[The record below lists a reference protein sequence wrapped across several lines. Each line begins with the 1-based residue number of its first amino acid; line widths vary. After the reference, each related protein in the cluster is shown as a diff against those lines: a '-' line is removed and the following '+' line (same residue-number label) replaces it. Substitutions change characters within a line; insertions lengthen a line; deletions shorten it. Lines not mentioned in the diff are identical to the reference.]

1 MLHICLR
8 LNALVPM
15 LVWCGLVRPYIGPS
29 FHRQLRWLRIALD
42 TRRRQFHCLPPP
54 SPLCQTS
61 PSGNK
66 LIPRVPLLHLATS
79 LPSSSSP
86 ANHTCHLQITLA
98 TQDHNANR
106 HPAPTPVLTFFYCPH
121 LFPEEKSFKKQAFP
135 NKNTKCP
142 IDAHCH
148 RHCRRDPR
156 MTKDFIELRVC

>member
-54 SPLCQTS
+54 PLSAKPLRRGINSSRVFLSYTS
-61 PSGNK
+61 P
-66 LIPRVPLLHLATS
+66 P
-79 LPSSSSP
+79 PSP
-86 ANHTCHLQITLA
+86 PPPHLQIKLA
-98 TQDHNANR
+98 TCRSHLPHKITMQIATL
-106 HPAPTPVLTFFYCPH
+106 HPSLNLFYCPH